1 MSDDT
6 VLAALAAEL
15 DRPAAE
21 LVPAARLADLGV
33 DSLDFVRLV
42 QAVEEA
48 AGVRL
53 DDKEAAAVETVGDLL
68 ALARRSAL

>member
-15 DRPAAE
+15 ERPAAE